1 MLDFTIYSYGYSEI
15 IYNTLQAIA
24 MLRNSDFYTTIITTI
39 ALISGVIY
47 AVQMVAAQGEGQWR
61 GSLRRVIGM
70 VIFIEALLLPKVTM
84 SVKDH
89 VEKHYWQVDNIPLAF
104 ALPIGIVEN
113 FGHIL
118 TAGFEQVFSLVDG
131 ASSHSYYHY
140 GTVFGARL
148 QKEVL
153 QSKVRDPEFI
163 SNMSNFIERCV
174 ILPSMIGKQ
183 FTKEELV
190 ASEDMWGLISSRAGT
205 FTRTPMTK
213 NGVRVNPHPK
223 CKDAVPYFEKKFDD
237 TIGLNLT
244 SWAWKFKGAGKDNK
258 YNPGSRALNKN
269 IKAQIGVLYGD
280 SGKVDSLLK
289 HNMMINAV
297 HSYRSGKYPA
307 AKAALHNEAG
317 GLISGDLA
325 EKTLTGSLAVMKVII
340 YGSFIFLFPILILSG
355 GISKYRSWIT
365 AAFSLALWPSLFSM
379 LNMII
384 DFAYEPAKIVSY
396 STWATEM
403 KKFDSI
409 ASTAANLT
417 LMIPFLSF
425 WITRMGEGGFM
436 HLAGSIMATAN
447 SASAALAGEKASG
460 SRSWDNESMRNKN
473 NDNVS
478 SYKHD
483 SSMQYV
489 SGAARSSM
497 ADGSMETIT
506 AGGKP
511 IYFGGAGQSSSSGE
525 SSYRQLSGITANH
538 EDAVRHEIQA
548 MSAEQASLTVSQ
560 EKLFAQEASA
570 LHSIMKNTKTDTGY
584 SIDTSTEEGRERMK
598 AMNAIDELNKTNDHG
613 WKQNAEAHMKADY
626 TAGGAAAKA
635 FGFDVGAGGSVTAS
649 NESSQSDSQ
658 SNRLSTENSI
668 HVRDGNSQRTNK
680 NENFLESLG
689 VDKNTQDSI
698 RETYQETKRL
708 DQSVSAHKDTIDSH
722 NRTINYAQSNSS
734 EFSKDQYQDV
744 ADAYQAKYGGSAGEV
759 QEAVSSGTAKAR
771 AVHKELNSKSYDSI
785 FNQINTKGKEIAGA
799 NNVNDFVAK
808 NKMDSA
814 IGSRRDEFAKAN
826 NIRTDKDNVVQEIS
840 DKGRDIKDRHDEKH
854 DYNENEYEE
863 REQIHTEKQVAR
875 QEEIDRHEKDRKGKG
890 KIGRAVGGAGNI
902 ATLGNAGWGIGRP
915 ASQSQSKDDL
925 DFEPIA
931 HPYEPKI
938 GKYNW
943 ETGKI
948 DPLSQESGLASKLNP
963 IRPPAEAKSFDKK
976 EAQNIMEQFK
986 PDTTTRNNEG
996 IKEKSRADGQYVDP
1010 KNK

>member
-205 FTRTPMTK
+205 FTRTPMTR
-213 NGVRVNPHPK
+213 NGVRVDPHPK
-223 CKDAVPYFEKKFDD
+223 CKDAVTYFEKKFDD

-244 SWAWKFKGAGKDNK
+244 SWAWKFKGAGKKEK

-511 IYFGGAGQSSSSGE
+511 LYFGGAGQSSSSGE
-525 SSYRQLSGITANH
+525 SSYREMAGISANH

-560 EKLFAQEASA
+560 EKLFAQGADAMYTVMQSA
-570 LHSIMKNTKTDTGY
+570 KTDDGY
-584 SIDTSTEEGRERMK
+584 SIDTSSEEGKEIVK
-598 AMNAIDELNKTNDHG
+598 HLNEIDRLNSTNDYG
-613 WKQNAEAHMKADY
+613 WRQNAEAYLRGDY
-626 TAGGAAAKA
+626 TLGGAALKA
-635 FGFDVGAGGSVTAS
+635 FGIDIGGGAKVSAE
-649 NESSQSDSQ
+649 NNSSQSDSK
-658 SNRLSTENSI
+658 SNDISNEQGINNRQANSERVNKI
-668 HVRDGNSQRTNK
+668 ESILETN
-680 NENFLESLG
+680 G
-689 VDKNTQDSI
+689 VDKNSQNSS
-698 RETYQETKRL
+698 RETYQETRRL
-708 DQSVSAHKDTIDSH
+708 DKSVSAHKDTIDSH

-734 EFSKDQYQDV
+734 EYSKDQYQDV
-744 ADAYQAKYGGSAGEV
+744 ADAYQAKYGGSAREV
-759 QEAVSSGTAKAR
+759 QEAVSSGTARAR
-771 AVHKELNSKSYDSI
+771 AVHKELNAKSYDSM
-785 FNQINTKGKEIAGA
+785 FKQINTKGDEIAGGS
-799 NNVNDFVAK
+799 NVDDFVTK
-808 NKMDSA
+808 NKIDSA

-826 NIRTDKDNVVQEIS
+826 NIRTDKDNVEQEIS
-840 DKGRDIKDRHDEKH
+840 DKGGMIKDRHTEKR

-875 QEEIDRHEKDRKGKG
+875 QEEIDKHDKDRMGKG
-890 KIGRAVGGAGNI
+890 IVGTG
-902 ATLGNAGWGIGRP
+902 LGLIDGVGRP
-915 ASQSQSKDDL
+915 PKTKADDL

-931 HPYEPKI
+931 RAYEPKI
-938 GKYNW
+938 GEYNW
-943 ETGKI
+943 ETKQI
-948 DPLSQESGLASKLNP
+948 DPLPQGSERTSKLNP
-963 IRPPAEAKSFDKK
+963 TRPPEEAKSFDKK
-976 EAQNIMEQFK
+976 EAENIIQQFK
-986 PDTTTRNNEG
+986 PDTTTPNNQG